1 MLGKKSWVILSS
13 SILAVLFLAEA
24 VMFVQ
29 IVRLNMLPL
38 KFVIG
43 ILCVLLVIL
52 GTVWVLFIAGINVR
66 KPYKARRV
74 RRIIGAVIS
83 LIVILASIFVDLFT
97 DKVIRTIANVTDDN
111 VTVSTR
117 YGVYVLKDD
126 PAKDIKDA
134 KNYTFAIMDSYDKE
148 NTQVAVTK
156 LGEAIGTTVTPKKY
170 VSVVELDNGLYKKE
184 VKAIIMNESFVDII
198 KDTQGFKDFESK
210 TKLIYEIS
218 VETKTKKSDKTKSKT
233 KVTSEPFV

>member
-117 YGVYVLKDD
+117 YGVYVLK
-126 PAKDIKDA
+126 
-134 KNYTFAIMDSYDKE
+134 
-148 NTQVAVTK
+148 
-156 LGEAIGTTVTPKKY
+156 
-170 VSVVELDNGLYKKE
+170 ELHICNH
-184 VKAIIMNESFVDII
+184 
-198 KDTQGFKDFESK
+198 GF
-210 TKLIYEIS
+210 I
-218 VETKTKKSDKTKSKT
+218 
-233 KVTSEPFV
+233 

>member
-29 IVRLNMLPL
+29 VVRLNMLPL
-38 KFVIG
+38 KYVIG

-52 GTVWVLFIAGINVR
+52 GIVWVLFIAGINVR

-111 VTVSTR
+111 VTVSTK

-148 NTQVAVTK
+148 NTKIAVTK
-156 LGEAIGTTVTPKKY
+156 LGEAIDKTVDPKKY
-170 VSVVELDNGLYKKE
+170 VSVIELANGLYKHE
-184 VKAIIMNESFVDII
+184 VKAIVMNESFVDII
-198 KDTQGFKDFESK
+198 KDTQGFKDFESI
-210 TKLIYEIS
+210 TSLPTILRIVLKLKPIC
-218 VETKTKKSDKTKSKT
+218 VNGRMN
-233 KVTSEPFV
+233 P